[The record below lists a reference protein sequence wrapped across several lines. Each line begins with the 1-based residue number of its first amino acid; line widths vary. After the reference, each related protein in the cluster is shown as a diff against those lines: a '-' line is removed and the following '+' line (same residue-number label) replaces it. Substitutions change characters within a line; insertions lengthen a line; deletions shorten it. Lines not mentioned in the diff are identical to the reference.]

1 MTTDPIVS
9 FEKVLDALLSDR
21 KDFPHKYLQEFSDI
35 PTLELKTV
43 LDVWPRVS
51 LSRKLTLLK
60 ELNTLAK
67 SDTLVS
73 FDDFAR
79 AVLVD
84 PDPQVRT
91 LAIRLLD
98 ECEDVKLVPSYL
110 DMLLTDPD
118 TEVRVEVANALKMF
132 VDLGELDEIPE
143 SVFHQV
149 EDALLAVA
157 AGEDNVRVRR
167 TALESLGYSS
177 RLEVSTLIES
187 SFHREDPQWQAS
199 ALTAMGRSADD
210 RWNET
215 VLQSL
220 VDEDDRIRKAA
231 VEAAGELALK
241 AGGPILLKMLSEE
254 EDDDI
259 INAAIW
265 SLSQIGG
272 EDVRTFLESLLDN
285 LEEDDEQIAFLEEA
299 LDNLA
304 FTEDLDRFD
313 LLAIDPDDDLLELAA
328 TDDVDADVEEDD
340 EE

>member
-1 MTTDPIVS
+1 MNTDPIS
-9 FEKVLDALLSDR
+9 FEKVLDSLLADR
-21 KDFPHKYLQEFSDI
+21 KEFPHRYLQELSDI
-35 PTLELKTV
+35 GTLELKTV
-43 LDVWPRVS
+43 LDVWPRVNS
-51 LSRKLTLLK
+51 SRKLTLLK
-60 ELNTLAK
+60 DLNILAK

-98 ECEDVKLVPSYL
+98 ECKDIKLVPSYL
-110 DMLLTDPD
+110 DMLTSDPD
-118 TEVRVEVANALKMF
+118 TGVRVEVANALKMF
-132 VDLGELDEIPE
+132 VDLGELEEIPE
-143 SVFHQV
+143 SIFHHV

-157 AGEDNVRVRR
+157 AGEDTGRVRR

-177 RLEVSTLIES
+177 RIEVSTLIES
-187 SFHREDPQWQAS
+187 SFHREDPHWQAS

-210 RWNET
+210 RWDET
-215 VLQSL
+215 VLHSL
-220 VDEDDRIRKAA
+220 VNEDDRIRQAA
-231 VEAAGELALK
+231 VESAGELALK
-241 AGGPILLKMLSEE
+241 SARPILLKMLGEE
-254 EDDDI
+254 EDLDML
-259 INAAIW
+259 NAVIW

-272 EDVRTFLESLLDN
+272 EDVRTFLESLLDQ

-313 LLAIDPDDDLLELAA
+313 LLAIDPDDELIELVEK
-328 TDDVDADVEEDD
+328 DEVEED